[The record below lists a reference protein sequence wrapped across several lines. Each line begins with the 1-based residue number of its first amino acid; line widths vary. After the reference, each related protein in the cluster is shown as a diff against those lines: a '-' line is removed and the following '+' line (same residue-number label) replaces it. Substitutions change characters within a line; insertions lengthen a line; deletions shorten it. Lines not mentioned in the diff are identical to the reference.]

1 MTAELTPATMTDCA
15 EAQALD
21 ALANSLEILA
31 AVCDAWAA
39 VGCRPLARVLR
50 EQGDGASEP
59 ARAEFIAL
67 ASVFQ
72 ETWPALRTAIKDAME
87 AMEAMETE

>member
-1 MTAELTPATMTDCA
+1 MSAVLSPTTPTDHA

-21 ALANSLEILA
+21 ALADTLETLS

-50 EQGDGASEP
+50 EQGDGASDL
-59 ARAEFIAL
+59 ARAEFVAL
-67 ASVFQ
+67 ADVFQ
-72 ETWPALRTAIKDAME
+72 ATWPTLRAAVTTAMKAMKE
-87 AMEAMETE
+87 E